1 MAIRE
6 GKIITVTSVK
16 GGTGKTTTLL
26 NIAGSLSKYRQKIL
40 ILDLD
45 LYGSGIG
52 VSLKVD
58 PGKDV
63 YQLSNDL
70 SNNHFKNIDDYI
82 TSYNENIDI
91 IPGPIDPRLANRFN
105 SRYLGVIFSRLTVK
119 YDLILVDTNHI
130 MDEINLITFD
140 LSDLI
145 LYVMSNNPVDIK
157 NMKSMVS
164 IFKDMGKSNYKIIL
178 NNALDKTKNHFS
190 NYDIKNIINNN
201 IHYIIPN
208 DFFLR
213 NIDGYILDGTILTL
227 SKRIN
232 AMHPKVVSQFDE
244 IAKDIMKMNGR

>member
-26 NIAGSLSKYRQKIL
+26 NIAGSLSKHRQKIL

-70 SNNHFKNIDDYI
+70 SNNHFRNIDDYI
-82 TSYNENIDI
+82 TPYNENIDI

-105 SRYLGVIFSRLTVK
+105 SRYLGVIFSRLMVK

-140 LSDLI
+140 ASDLI

-178 NNALDKTKNHFS
+178 NNSLDKTKNHFS
-190 NYDIKNIINNN
+190 NYDIKNIINSN
-201 IHYIIPN
+201 INYIIPN
-208 DFFLR
+208 DFFIR
-213 NIDGYILDGTILTL
+213 NIDGYTLDGTILTL

-232 AMHPKVVSQFDE
+232 AMHPKVVSKFDE